1 MPEGKRQNRL
11 GAWLKAALYHKPRAA
26 DEAEPA
32 PEPTP
37 ISISARTRLV
47 LALSVVA
54 VLAIVV
60 WVAPSVATVAL
71 GGTAL
76 ALLLSFPVR
85 VMSRYI
91 PRWLAIPVAFILLA
105 ALAALAFLI
114 LIPALINQLTALT
127 STVPLLVQNA
137 ESTLRDLLDILRE
150 RGLLQDRPEDL
161 VSNLSGV
168 VLERAQSLAQGLVS
182 SALGIISGVASAAI
196 QLFGVA
202 FVAIYLLVDSERFRR
217 FFISMTPVGYRE
229 DADGLW
235 HQLGTS
241 LSRYLGGLSII
252 LAIQG
257 ALSAAALWAL
267 DVPYPLLL
275 GAWVSLT
282 AIIPYLGAFLG
293 AIPAIALALAV
304 SPTTAVLTALLFLA
318 IQQLEGNLLTP
329 YIQGQSV
336 RVHPIVVLLAV
347 LFAAEAAGILGIIF
361 TVPTLA
367 VLRVLFDFFSD
378 RLQVRTAPEPGAPPT
393 EAAPWRIHP
402 PRKKPPG

>member
-1 MPEGKRQNRL
+1 MKEGEVKGKVGSL
-11 GAWLKAALYHKPRAA
+11 LKALSSRKPRAVQ
-26 DEAEPA
+26 EPA
-32 PEPTP
+32 PQPTP
-37 ISISARTRLV
+37 ILISARTRLV
-47 LALSVVA
+47 LAFSVVV

-71 GGTAL
+71 GGTTL

-85 VMSRYI
+85 IMSDYI
-91 PRWLAIPVAFILLA
+91 PRWLAIPVSFLLLL
-105 ALAALAFLI
+105 ALAALAFLL
-114 LIPALINQLTALT
+114 LIPALVSQLTALT
-127 STVPLLVQNA
+127 STVPFLIQNV
-137 ESTLRDLLDILRE
+137 ESTLRELLDLLRE
-150 RGLLQDRPEDL
+150 RGLLQDRPQDL
-161 VSNLSGV
+161 LSNLSGV

-202 FVAIYLLVDSERFRR
+202 FVAIYLLVDSERFRG
-217 FFISMTPVGYRE
+217 FFVSMTPAGYRE
-229 DADGLW
+229 DADRLW

-257 ALSAAALWAL
+257 AISAAALWAL

-293 AIPAIALALAV
+293 AIPAILLALAV

-347 LFAAEAAGILGIIF
+347 LFAAEAAGILGVIF

-378 RLQVRTAPEPGAPPT
+378 RLQVRPASDPGAPPT
-393 EAAPWRIHP
+393 DAAPWRIHP
-402 PRKKPPG
+402 SRKKPPD